1 MLFQAR
7 YVPSQFLGD
16 KATTEKYRNGM
27 KPENYGPTHWHE
39 CVSAVIACCLQ
50 DSNCSTEELIEAA
63 SSMPFLID
71 VKGALDDV
79 HSNKE
84 SKVCGQAI
92 ISDGNDLFIHAFLKK
107 NEMQEY
113 FTHGVETNT
122 AVWET
127 VPTANGCESG
137 EMKYERLKI
146 TYQSAKFGGHTC
158 KTCPPN
164 LCKSQALSD
173 ILSRITAQP
182 NDNNNRPRIVYI
194 GDGSNDACP
203 ALRVLQEN
211 DILLAR
217 CGKRRRDPNSLSGPT
232 ADVDSVEGHGRHDF
246 HPEMHLDE
254 IEVHVAGTF
263 PILSTLRKA
272 KNNSGLETKCRVY
285 AWRSGRQLRSLV
297 GQILDGTL
305 MKKRKMTL

>member
-1 MLFQAR
+1 
-7 YVPSQFLGD
+7 
-16 KATTEKYRNGM
+16 
-27 KPENYGPTHWHE
+27 
-39 CVSAVIACCLQ
+39 
-50 DSNCSTEELIEAA
+50 
-63 SSMPFLID
+63 MPFLID
-71 VKGALDDV
+71 VKGALDDI

-84 SKVCGQAI
+84 SKGCNYGQAI
-92 ISDGNDLFIHAFLKK
+92 ISDGNDLFISAFLKK
-107 NEMQEY
+107 NEMKEY

-127 VPTANGCESG
+127 STNGSG
-137 EMKYERLKI
+137 ERKSEKLKI
-146 TYQSAKFGGHTC
+146 TYQSAKFGGHAC

-164 LCKSQALSD
+164 LCISQALAD
-173 ILSRITAQP
+173 ILDRTMQS
-182 NDNNNRPRIVYI
+182 NNTTGHARPRIVYI

-203 ALRVLQEN
+203 ALHVLQEN

-232 ADVDSVEGHGRHDF
+232 TDVDSTEGHGRHDF
-246 HPEMHLDE
+246 HPEMHIDE
-254 IEVHVAGTF
+254 MEVHAAGAF

-272 KNNSGLETKCRVY
+272 KNECGLEPKCRVY

-305 MKKRKMTL
+305 MRRSRK